1 VKKSKGPRR
10 IILKAPW
17 EIEKL
22 RAANQIVAEILAEL
36 RECLKDGISTAEIDR
51 IAAERI
57 QQRGAK
63 PAFKGYHGYPA
74 VTCISVN
81 EEIVHGIPS
90 DQRLVKEG
98 DLVSIDLGVI
108 LDGYFGDAAFSH
120 IVGGNGSDL
129 AKRLLSVTK
138 EALYRG
144 ISKAKAKR
152 RLGDISSAIQRYVES
167 QGFGVVRK
175 FVGHG
180 IGTALH
186 EPPEVPNFG
195 EKGTGPILKPGMVIA
210 IEPMITAGSY
220 DVRVLDD
227 GWTAVTADGSMAA
240 HFEHTIAITDKK
252 ADILSDGFI

>member
-1 VKKSKGPRR
+1 MKKSKGPRR

-22 RAANQIVAEILAEL
+22 RAANQMVAEILSEL
-36 RECLKDGISTAEIDR
+36 RESLKDGISTADIDR
-51 IAAERI
+51 IASERI
-57 QQRGAK
+57 QQQGAL

-90 DQRLVKEG
+90 DQRLIKEG

-108 LDGYFGDAAFSH
+108 LDGYFGDAAFSQ
-120 IVGGNGSDL
+120 IVGDKGSDL
-129 AKRLLSVTK
+129 AKRLISVTK

-144 ISKAKAKR
+144 ISKARAKR

-195 EKGTGPILKPGMVIA
+195 SKGTGPILKQGMVIA
-210 IEPMITAGSY
+210 IEPMVTAGSH
-220 DVRVLDD
+220 DIRVMDD
-227 GWTAVTADGSMAA
+227 GWTAVTADGSLAA
-240 HFEHTIAITDKK
+240 HFEHTIAITDKR
-252 ADILSDGFI
+252 ADILSDGFM